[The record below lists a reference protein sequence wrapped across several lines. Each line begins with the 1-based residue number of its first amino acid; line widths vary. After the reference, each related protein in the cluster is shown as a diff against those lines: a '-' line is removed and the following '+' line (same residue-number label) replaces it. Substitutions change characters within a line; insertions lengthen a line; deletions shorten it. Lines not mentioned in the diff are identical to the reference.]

1 MPEFDYEELKKEAEP
16 LIRFEKDAKNRIAY
30 ITFDRPDA
38 QNSTTLGMRQNY
50 ADLIHKCNVDDEV
63 KVVVIRG
70 EGQDFGSGG
79 DLPEQRGMLENPGMP
94 LLHELAIND
103 DDVKYPPGG
112 SYRYLST
119 VTDFYAKARAGN
131 RPLQEL
137 RKVSIIEAK
146 GYCYGWHFYQAGDA
160 DLVIASDD
168 TLFGHPAFRYVGWG
182 PRLWW
187 WAETMGLRKFS
198 EMLFTGRP
206 FTAEEMYQCGFVNSV
221 VPRENLEEETLKYA
235 LACSRSRPTDTVA
248 VQKTFLELYKQ
259 YRGEYFGSLLTGMVE
274 GMLPMIAN
282 DREQE
287 VDLTEGTFNRGLN
300 NVVKD
305 NDMNFPPEWRLSRSG
320 RKKP

>member
-1 MPEFDYEELKKEAEP
+1 MHTLPVPWVEAVDISNAVLFLASDESRYVTGVSLPVDAGACSNRHNDQSGEEAMPDYDYEEMKKEAEQY
-16 LIRFEKDAKNRIAY
+16 IKFEKDKKNRIAY
-30 ITFDRPDA
+30 ITFDRPEA

-50 ADLIHKCNVDDEV
+50 ADLIHKCNVDDDV

-70 EGQDFGSGG
+70 EGEDFGSGG
-79 DLPEQRGMLENPGMP
+79 DLPEQRPMLENPGMP
-94 LLHELAIND
+94 LHHELAIND

-137 RKVSIIEAK
+137 RKISIIEAK

-160 DLVIASDD
+160 DLVISSDD
-168 TLFGHPAFRYVGWG
+168 ALFGHPAFRYVGWG

-206 FTAEEMYQCGFVNSV
+206 FSAKEMYDCGFVNSV
-221 VPRENLEEETLKYA
+221 VPRDKLEAETRSTRWRA
-235 LACSRSRPTDTVA
+235 RSPAPPTRSPCRRPSSSCTSSTRVSTSAAC
-248 VQKTFLELYKQ
+248 
-259 YRGEYFGSLLTGMVE
+259 
-274 GMLPMIAN
+274 
-282 DREQE
+282 
-287 VDLTEGTFNRGLN
+287 
-300 NVVKD
+300 
-305 NDMNFPPEWRLSRSG
+305 
-320 RKKP
+320 